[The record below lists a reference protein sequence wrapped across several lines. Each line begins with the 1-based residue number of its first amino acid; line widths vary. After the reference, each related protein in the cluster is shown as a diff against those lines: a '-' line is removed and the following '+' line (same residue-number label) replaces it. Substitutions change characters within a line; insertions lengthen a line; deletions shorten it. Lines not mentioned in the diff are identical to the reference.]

1 MELFFEVYN
10 TFDLEEPDLTN
21 LCTGLTAKTDDQI
34 NYDQTED
41 IGKTI
46 NEKIGGISFSNSLK
60 RSN

>member
-1 MELFFEVYN
+1 MY
-10 TFDLEEPDLTN
+10 
-21 LCTGLTAKTDDQI
+21 GLTAKTDDQI

-41 IGKTI
+41 IGKII